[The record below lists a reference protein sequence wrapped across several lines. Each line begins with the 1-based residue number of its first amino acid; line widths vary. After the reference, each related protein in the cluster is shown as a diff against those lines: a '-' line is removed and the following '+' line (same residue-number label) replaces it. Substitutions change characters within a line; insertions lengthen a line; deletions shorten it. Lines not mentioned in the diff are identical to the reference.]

1 MKPSVFIIYGPPGSG
16 KGTQADELAQHFNV
30 EHFDTGKV
38 IQKIINDPEKLKDP
52 IIQEQKKNF
61 ETGLLCDPPWVA
73 ELVINE
79 IKSLYK
85 RGQGIVLSGS
95 PRTLPEARELIP
107 VLMDLYG
114 KENVYIIKIVI
125 KPETSIFRNSHRK
138 ICEKI
143 NNCPICGG
151 RLTDRGALDTPEVI
165 KIRIKEYQERTEPI
179 YEFLKENNIAIE
191 EIDGE
196 PAPDIVTKNILKAIK

>member
-1 MKPSVFIIYGPPGSG
+1 MKPSVVIIYGPPGSG

-73 ELVINE
+73 E
-79 IKSLYK
+79 
-85 RGQGIVLSGS
+85 
-95 PRTLPEARELIP
+95 
-107 VLMDLYG
+107 
-114 KENVYIIKIVI
+114 NVYIIKIVI

-138 ICEKI
+138 ICGDCGKPIVYNSENEKI